1 MPVADPALALLDLV
15 ESDRAERCEA
25 ITSEAAS
32 TARTLLAEARK
43 AARERVREAMTKE
56 RRRLR
61 DRLAAL
67 DATLAT
73 ESRLNAQRRFRALLD
88 EAWRRLPVA
97 LDARW
102 LDPTGRR
109 EWVGHVLEDACNEL
123 APGDW
128 ALAWAP
134 GWSEDERRVAF
145 AKLAR
150 DGYAVVA
157 SAEDPRMRA
166 GLQVRR
172 GGNVLDGTLHG
183 LLADRTAIGARLLAE
198 FPRGAE

>member
-1 MPVADPALALLDLV
+1 MPYVDPARALLDLV
-15 ESDRAERCEA
+15 DADRAMRCNVLQDEA
-25 ITSEAAS
+25 GS
-32 TARTLLAEARK
+32 TGRALLAEARK
-43 AARERVREAMTKE
+43 AARERVREAMAKE

-61 DRLAAL
+61 ERLAAL
-67 DATLAT
+67 DAALAT
-73 ESRLNAQRRFRALLD
+73 ETRLNAQRRFRALLD
-88 EAWRRLPVA
+88 EAWRRLPPA

-102 LDPTGRR
+102 RDLASRR
-109 EWVGHVLEDACNEL
+109 EWTRHVLEDARREL

-134 GWSEDERRVAF
+134 GWTEDERRVAL
-145 AKLAR
+145 AELAR
-150 DGYAVVA
+150 DGYTVVA

-183 LLADRTAIGARLLAE
+183 LLAE
-198 FPRGAE
+198 FSRGAP

>member
-1 MPVADPALALLDLV
+1 MPVADPARALLDLV
-15 ESDRAERCEA
+15 ESDRVARCEA
-25 ITSEAAS
+25 IASEAAS
-32 TARTLLAEARK
+32 TARALLAEARR
-43 AARERVREAMTKE
+43 AAHERVRDAMAKE
-56 RRRLR
+56 KRRLR

-73 ESRLNAQRRFRALLD
+73 ETRLNAQRRFRALLD

-97 LDARW
+97 LDERW
-102 LDPTGRR
+102 RYPASRR
-109 EWVGHVLEDACNEL
+109 DWVRHVLEDARREL

-134 GWSEDERRVAF
+134 GWTEDERRVVIAE
-145 AKLAR
+145 LAR

-183 LLADRTAIGARLLAE
+183 LLADRNAIGARLLAE
-198 FPRGAE
+198 LSKGAK